1 MQIKV
6 HWIID
11 GIADIEAETME
22 EAEAAVDALLKEIVS
37 TNPTLTEKLGA
48 RALQGQAYLP
58 GSEDD
63 PEGN

>member
-22 EAEAAVDALLKEIVS
+22 EAEATVDALLFGKAI
-37 TNPTLTEKLGA
+37 
-48 RALQGQAYLP
+48 LP
-58 GSEDD
+58 KTFCL
-63 PEGN
+63 

>member
-1 MQIKV
+1 MQIKG

-11 GIADIEAETME
+11 GIADIEAENME
-22 EAEAAVDALLKEIVS
+22 EAEATVDALLKEIVS
-37 TNPTLTEKLGA
+37 ANPTLTETLGA